1 MTAREYEVYSRLE
14 RELLAEQKNA
24 PTPECRAYW
33 DAYRSG
39 MNRAFYEL
47 GKKGSEEA
55 K

>member
-1 MTAREYEVYSRLE
+1 MTMKEYEVYSTLE
-14 RELLAEQKNA
+14 KELLEQQKNA

-47 GKKGSEEA
+47 NRKENQK
-55 K
+55 